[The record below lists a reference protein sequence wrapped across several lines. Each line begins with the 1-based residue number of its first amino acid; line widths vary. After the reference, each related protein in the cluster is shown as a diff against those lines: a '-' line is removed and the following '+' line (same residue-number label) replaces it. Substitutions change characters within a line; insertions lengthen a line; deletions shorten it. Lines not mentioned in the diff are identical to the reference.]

1 MTPLTKETFMALW
14 SVLLDNFKQA
24 RSEMTCAF
32 IYQTLLDQD
41 PDLSQEQFGYAVQQ
55 CLINCKF
62 MPSLNEVLR
71 QLYEPDMTGCPAMPD
86 IDPKYADEYQLSHYY
101 KALNVQQKW
110 ISENQHR
117 PQVGMFRQDRL
128 KQIPGIPEE
137 ALLPDRLPH
146 ARPERNNL
154 QDFVLFE
161 SDERAKPVT
170 QHEKEMD
177 LETRKREAIKHLRSA

>member
-1 MTPLTKETFMALW
+1 MTPLTKEAFMALW
-14 SVLLDNFKQA
+14 SVLLDNFRQS
-24 RSEMTCAF
+24 RNDMTCAF
-32 IYQTLLDQD
+32 IYQTLLNQD

-55 CLINCKF
+55 CLISCKF

-117 PQVGMFRQDRL
+117 PQVGLFRQDRL

-137 ALLPDRLPH
+137 AKKHRLPYNR
-146 ARPERNNL
+146 AERSILRDLGL
-154 QDFVLFE
+154 Q
-161 SDERAKPVT
+161 SGERAKRMT
-170 QHEKEMD
+170 QHEKELD
-177 LETRKREAIKHLRSA
+177 LETRKRKAIDDMEAA

>member
-14 SVLLDNFKQA
+14 GVLLDNFKQA

-86 IDPKYADEYQLSHYY
+86 IDPRYADEYQLSHYY

-128 KQIPGIPEE
+128 MQIPGIPEK
-137 ALLPDRLPH
+137 AQTLQFPY

-154 QDFVLFE
+154 QDFLGQEFGEKPKVL
-161 SDERAKPVT
+161 T
-170 QHEKEMD
+170 QHEQEMD
-177 LETRKREAIKHLRSA
+177 LETRKREAIKQLRSA